1 MFVPGLPEAM
11 KIALYPSHPS
21 QLWMLKPVADDLA
34 RDNEICWFI
43 RDKDVTVELADSMGI
58 EYTMLSAASTG
69 LIGNGI
75 EMAAN
80 LLRCV
85 GHTLGDKIDVW
96 VTKYGAGNGAAR
108 LCLRKTLAF
117 NDDDAD
123 IVPLIAAT
131 SYTVANAVL
140 VPRVTRMG
148 RYERKARRYN
158 SSHEL
163 FYLHPNRFRP
173 DSSVYDLLGIP
184 STQRFAIVRL
194 SALKAH
200 HDIGIRGIGAQ
211 FLRDLI
217 GTCGEDIRVFI
228 SSEVPVAQ
236 EFEACRLP
244 IPAMRI
250 FDALYYAEFLVADS
264 QTMSAEAATLGTPSF
279 RISDF
284 VGRLSYIDELERY
297 GLSFG
302 FSPDDY
308 ELAIKKVASAVH
320 APEFKAVCRKNLA
333 AFLDD
338 KIDPVPWFAE
348 QIRSIAG

>member
-1 MFVPGLPEAM
+1 M
-11 KIALYPSHPS
+11 KIALFPSHPS
-21 QLWMLKPVADDLA
+21 QLWMLKPVADYLSQD
-34 RDNEICWFI
+34 DHICWFM
-43 RDKDVTVELADSMGI
+43 RDKDVMLELADAMGI
-58 EYTMLSAASTG
+58 EYTRLSIASTG
-69 LIGNGI
+69 LVGNGI

-80 LLRCV
+80 FLRCIR
-85 GHTLGDKIDVW
+85 HTLKDNIDVW
-96 VTKYGAGNGAAR
+96 VTKYGAGNSAAR
-108 LCLRKTLAF
+108 LCLRKTLSF

-131 SYTVANAVL
+131 SYTVAHAVL
-140 VPRVTRMG
+140 VPNVTRMG

-173 DSSVYDLLGIP
+173 DSSIYQLLGIP
-184 STQRFAIVRL
+184 SSQRFAIIRL

-200 HDIGIRGIGAQ
+200 HDIGIRGISARIV
-211 FLRDLI
+211 RDLI
-217 GTCGEDIRVFI
+217 GICGDDIKVFI
-228 SSEVPVAQ
+228 SSEAAVDQ
-236 EFEACRLP
+236 EFEAYRLP

-250 FDALYYAEFLVADS
+250 HDAMYYAEFLVADS
-264 QTMSAEAATLGTPSF
+264 QTMSAEAATMGTASF

-302 FSPDDY
+302 FRPDDY
-308 ELAIKKVASAVH
+308 ELAIKEIAAAVH
-320 APEFKAVCRKNLA
+320 EPEFKKRCSKKLVE
-333 AFLDD
+333 FLDN

-348 QIRSIAG
+348 QIRSIAQ